1 MRLPRRQFLHLAAGT
16 AVLPAISR
24 VARADA
30 YPTRPVRIIVGFAA
44 GGTTDILAR
53 VIGQW
58 LSERLR
64 QQFIVENRPGA
75 SMNIATEAVVR
86 AAPDGYTLL
95 FVGPPVATNATLF
108 EKLSFD
114 FIQDTAPVAGLI
126 RVPGVLE
133 VNPSFPAQTVPEFIT
148 YAKENPGKIN
158 FASAGSGSPQHL
170 SGELFKLMAGVNMT
184 HIAYRGN
191 APAITDLLG
200 GQVQVMFDT
209 MPASI
214 SYIRAGRLRPL
225 AVTTA
230 TRWDGLPDIPTV
242 GDFIAGYEASGWYG
256 LAVPKNT
263 PPDVIDVLNK
273 EVNAALGDPKMKAGL
288 SDMGGT
294 VIAGSPSDFGK
305 LVVDE
310 TERWGKVIRAANIKA
325 N

>member
-1 MRLPRRQFLHLAAGT
+1 MRLPRRQFLHLAAGA

-114 FIQDTAPVAGLI
+114 FIQDTAPVAGLV

-133 VNPSFPAQTVPEFIT
+133 VNPSFPAQTVPEFIA

-170 SGELFKLMAGVNMT
+170 SGELFKLMAGVDMT

-263 PPDVIDVLNK
+263 PTDVIDVLNK
-273 EVNAALGDPKMKAGL
+273 EVNAALGDPKMKAVL